1 MKKTLLAIILMWTG
15 ASAWAQNMFD
25 ALMFSENE
33 YTGTARTMAMG
44 NAFTAL
50 GGDLGAVTIN
60 PAGSAV
66 AKYSQVSVTPALS
79 ISSSTAYGTVMQGYS
94 KPFGFENAMRSNNVN
109 MQMPNI
115 GISFNINTHRTS
127 GVKNISLGFISSV
140 DNTYSGDILAKGT
153 NNTSSIA
160 GALASW
166 AVYSDGTPIN
176 PDELWTGNRPYD
188 PYWDY
193 PYHAWDLVTGYNG
206 GIFEEIV
213 ETDNA
218 GNSILKGYV
227 GMTENLDENGAK
239 SFGGPISQIY
249 GRTRRGYKRNSIFN
263 FAMNIS
269 DILYIG
275 ANLSITSL
283 SFSNDWYLK
292 EHTDSPDMFDTG
304 FKELTFGGS
313 TTVKGSGINGKFG
326 FILTPGLGFR
336 IGAAIQTPTM
346 MKLTELYSYNADTKS
361 TDRKYCLNEQSP
373 AGQYSY
379 RLLSPLKFNAGLAW
393 TFGQIGVIS
402 ADYEL
407 SDCNSMNF
415 RNVSTNDMSE
425 FSYLNDQVRS
435 TLGIAHY
442 VRAGLE
448 IKPVKTLSLRAGY
461 GLGTSPEKILE
472 GNTYKY
478 IGCNT
483 HSASLGL
490 GYDSLRSFFLDI
502 ACRGNF
508 YPAEYITPY
517 VYNSSNVETPEIKS
531 ISSAWLISVTVG
543 FRF

>member
-1 MKKTLLAIILMWTG
+1 MKKTFLTIILMWAG
-15 ASAWAQNMFD
+15 ASAWAQNMYD
-25 ALMFSENE
+25 ALMFSENG

-66 AKYSQVSVTPALS
+66 AKYSQVSVTPGMS
-79 ISSSTAYGTVMQGYS
+79 ISSGTSYGTVMPGYS
-94 KPFGFENAMRSNNVN
+94 QPFGFENAMRTSNVK

-115 GISFNINTHRTS
+115 GISFNFDTHRTS

-140 DNTYSGDILAKGT
+140 DNLYNDDILAKGT
-153 NNTSSIA
+153 NRTSSLA

-166 AVYSDGTPIN
+166 AVYNDGSLIN
-176 PDELWTGNRPYD
+176 PDELWTGNPPYD
-188 PYWDY
+188 PYSDY

-206 GIFEEIV
+206 GIFEELV

-218 GNSILKGYV
+218 GNSTLKGYV

-239 SFGGPISQIY
+239 HLGGPISQAY
-249 GRTRRGYKRNSIFN
+249 GRTRNGYKRNSIFN

-275 ANLSITSL
+275 ANLSITSV
-283 SFSNDWYLK
+283 SYSNDWYLK
-292 EHTDSPDMFDTG
+292 EQTDSPDMFDTG
-304 FKELTFGGS
+304 FRELTFGGS
-313 TTVKGSGINGKFG
+313 TTVKGSGVNGKFG

-346 MKLTELYSYNADTKS
+346 MKITEAYRYSADTKS
-361 TDRKYCLNEQSP
+361 TDRSYCRNEQSP
-373 AGQYSY
+373 TGQYSY

-407 SDCNSMNF
+407 SDCSMMNF
-415 RNVSTNDMSE
+415 RNFSTNDMSE
-425 FSYLNDQVRS
+425 FAELNDQVRS

-442 VRAGLE
+442 LRAGLE
-448 IKPVKTLSLRAGY
+448 IKPVKSISLRAGY
-461 GLGTSPEKILE
+461 GLGTSPEKILKD
-472 GNTYKY
+472 NQYKY
-478 IGCNT
+478 VGSNT
-483 HSASLGL
+483 HSASFGL
-490 GYDSLRSFFLDI
+490 GYDSLRSFFFDV
-502 ACRGNF
+502 AARGTF

-517 VYNSSNVETPEIKS
+517 IYYNSNVDTPEITS
-531 ISSAWLISVTVG
+531 FSSSWLISLTVG